1 MTPWNSVH
9 RRDVLPDP
17 INSLGLFSGTH
28 YFLAVHLSSS
38 KYTYSLLTATPT
50 TAKCDDLT
58 ASESIPRL
66 RDIFS
71 TVFKLQPTLKLSLVG
86 WDIWAWAFPK
96 WYQVKIP
103 RLRIEN
109 VRNFSFQSFL
119 SELWLQLYPVL
130 FFFFYCGV
138 LFCFGCATWLAGSL
152 FPDQGLIPGQGIES
166 SESQSLDHQRIPS
179 SIVHAVFIPN
189 L

>member
-28 YFLAVHLSSS
+28 YFLAMHLSSS
-38 KYTYSLLTATPT
+38 KYTYSLLTGTPT

-96 WYQVKIP
+96 
-103 RLRIEN
+103 
-109 VRNFSFQSFL
+109 
-119 SELWLQLYPVL
+119 
-130 FFFFYCGV
+130 
-138 LFCFGCATWLAGSL
+138 
-152 FPDQGLIPGQGIES
+152 
-166 SESQSLDHQRIPS
+166 
-179 SIVHAVFIPN
+179 
-189 L
+189 